1 MGIKKFPSII
11 IGKKNLTFWLI
22 FSNCLS
28 LVPIRVE
35 VPHNLIKIE
44 SNALWYGQN
53 QSLKLIKEYITLY
66 FFEKQLSIEDFEK
79 QFYNE
84 KDCKKKNDLFL
95 SYFVQK
101 KNQPYTS
108 EEILSFQNYALDL
121 IQSCKENEYI
131 EKNAKNIIYWFSTYE
146 EYRNY

>member
-1 MGIKKFPSII
+1 MDIKKFLSII

-22 FSNCLS
+22 FLNCLS
-28 LVPIRVE
+28 LTPIRVE
-35 VPHNLIKIE
+35 VPHKLVKIE
-44 SNALWYGQN
+44 PNALWYGQN

-66 FFEKQLSIEDFEK
+66 FFEKQFPIEDFEK

-95 SYFVQK
+95 SYFVQT
-101 KNQPYTS
+101 KNQAYTS

-121 IQSCKENEYI
+121 IQLCKENEYI

-146 EYRNY
+146 EYR